1 MKKLFILSA
10 VMVMGACAMFAGA
23 KTPVVKG
30 RVDFN
35 GQNVALKAV
44 KGPEGGSFKTITWGK
59 EEKKKFSLTGETA
72 QVTADKWLTDAF
84 VFIPEADG
92 VVTINLMSNWSKNKG
107 NKNMNAHWVFYDK
120 IVVEGAELTNG
131 DFEELDSKGNPAGWG
146 CKAANVVKAGKKP
159 FSGKVMVKAWH
170 NLRVRQNIKVI
181 KGQQVTVIINAKMAE
196 FEAGKE

>member
-1 MKKLFILSA
+1 MKKLFVLLL
-10 VMVMGACAMFAGA
+10 VMVIGVSTLFAGP
-23 KTPVVKG
+23 KTPAVKA
-30 RVDFN
+30 RLDFN

-44 KGPEGGSFKTITWGK
+44 KSPEGGSFKNITWGK

-120 IVVEGAELTNG
+120 IVVEGAEFTNG
-131 DFEELDSKGNPAGWG
+131 DFEELDSKGNPTGWG
-146 CKAANVVKAGKKP
+146 CKPANVVKAGKKP

-170 NLRVRQNIKVI
+170 NLRVRQNIKVT
-181 KGQQVTVIINAKMAE
+181 KGQQVTIIINAKMAPYE
-196 FEAGKE
+196 VAKE